1 MISREEAR
9 EILKDMHDYMHEGY
23 ITDLAYGGKQDEAME
38 CNIEALSVAIEA
50 LSQPERPKGRWEDG
64 ICTNCGKDVYENL
77 DADIWSAYIPPF
89 CPNCGAE
96 MER

>member
-1 MISREEAR
+1 MNRQQKCELLRAAVLSFPITRQSQRELLAFIEW
-9 EILKDMHDYMHEGY
+9 LK
-23 ITDLAYGGKQDEAME
+23 
-38 CNIEALSVAIEA
+38 
-50 LSQPERPKGRWEDG
+50 SQPERPKGRWEDG
-64 ICTNCGKDVYENL
+64 ICTNCGKDVYEGL